1 MEENLAEY
9 DQETDMIN
17 MVLYGKERSHDD
29 VSTFHDGI
37 RNKYPFN
44 GSQKDIPFF
53 IDIEQIT

>member
-44 GSQKDIPFF
+44 GSQKTFHFLLILNK
-53 IDIEQIT
+53 